1 MLILR
6 RITDLR
12 SWYIPRHRRRNIL
25 NPGSCKRGPAIFAG
39 FVSTYETYARSKFLL
54 SLLLPIRTT
63 DLSDGNKRYCFKA
76 SLRIGLKDQ
85 MIRCF
90 RKNRSRNET
99 HCYSPNLIRHI
110 TMEIIPIPAIKKQRI
125 RKRTFTLRMTTSP
138 RSSPAKRA
146 RMSRRKKRS
155 PTNARAVHKR
165 RPSRMEPTI
174 EIPSVVS
181 ADDANCAP

>member
-25 NPGSCKRGPAIFAG
+25 NPGSCKRGPAIFAV

-85 MIRCF
+85 MMRCF
-90 RKNRSRNET
+90 RKKREQKRDALLFAKFDPPYHNGNNSHPCHKETENSEKNIHSSNHDFAPLVSGKTGANEPSEETKSDERKSR
-99 HCYSPNLIRHI
+99 PQ
-110 TMEIIPIPAIKKQRI
+110 KKTEQNGADHWNP
-125 RKRTFTLRMTTSP
+125 LR
-138 RSSPAKRA
+138 RF
-146 RMSRRKKRS
+146 
-155 PTNARAVHKR
+155 
-165 RPSRMEPTI
+165 I
-174 EIPSVVS
+174 G
-181 ADDANCAP
+181 